1 VGTGCKAHKEQ
12 RGRGVTE
19 SRNWTAPVHLR
30 GKFPLPLNSDI
41 AAVTA
46 QPWAEATGDYLL
58 IQVLHGISHD
68 LIRKAEEKPFFAVA
82 GGGLY
87 LSKDG

>member
-1 VGTGCKAHKEQ
+1 MKCLIEPHATCISSEDAAGPVAAVGTGCKAHKKQ
-12 RGRGVTE
+12 RGRRVTK

-41 AAVTA
+41 AAVAA

-58 IQVLHGISHD
+58 IQLLQGISHD
-68 LIRKAEEKPFFAVA
+68 F
-82 GGGLY
+82 
-87 LSKDG
+87 